1 MTIGEVAMAPK
12 TLALLIEKRHFTF
25 SWETFC
31 ELIADWVVAR
41 VFERSW
47 LWAGHEPALA
57 AHSGGGWPTADASPA
72 AGELPAQPTRART
85 ATRAPKTATP
95 ALPQR
100 ILFVNDMVERL
111 PSSSGTWRKVAARA

>member
-1 MTIGEVAMAPK
+1 MTMSVVSMMPK
-12 TLALLIEKRHFTF
+12 TLALLIERRHFTF

-57 AHSGGGWPTADASPA
+57 AHSVGGWPTADPSPA
-72 AGELPAQPTRART
+72 AGELPAQPTRTRT

-95 ALPQR
+95 AVPHR
-100 ILFVNDMVERL
+100 ILFV
-111 PSSSGTWRKVAARA
+111 S